1 MNVAMNA
8 TAEGQHPWVHST
20 FNGEPQSLSSLVRY
34 PGASGNTGAMA
45 RGTLKA
51 ERSGEAASK
60 FSSSLTAHAETT
72 PGFLSGGKPV
82 ALSNVGP
89 SNAVP
94 SCRPCVSNCSFDC
107 VGKTFQIL

>member
-1 MNVAMNA
+1 MNVAVNG
-8 TAEGQHPWVHST
+8 TAEVQHPWVHSP
-20 FNGEPQSLSSLVRY
+20 FNDEPQSLSSSVRY
-34 PGASGNTGAMA
+34 PGTNGNTGAAA

-60 FSSSLTAHAETT
+60 FSSSLTAHAEMS
-72 PGFLSGGKPV
+72 PGFLFGGKPV

-94 SCRPCVSNCSFDC
+94 S
-107 VGKTFQIL
+107 